1 MPISWQPSIFIY
13 SSAFWG
19 KNVLKYKNSATD
31 KLLTGLFWVYPD
43 MFLDAAHA
51 DHMPPHEYFI
61 EDDEWEV
68 ANLEEAFLSNGRV
81 GYQIVYTLHLKRK
94 PLFYSMILILPIM
107 TIYFLSGLSFFLP
120 SDTGEKVA
128 FAMTVLLAQVVAF
141 ATLSDIFPS
150 SNNVPLLLHFVSV
163 IMLHMTLLCL
173 MSVTG

>member
-1 MPISWQPSIFIY
+1 MLIGGLN
-13 SSAFWG
+13 A
-19 KNVLKYKNSATD
+19 LKYKILATD
-31 KLLTGLFWVYPD
+31 KVLTGLFWVYPD